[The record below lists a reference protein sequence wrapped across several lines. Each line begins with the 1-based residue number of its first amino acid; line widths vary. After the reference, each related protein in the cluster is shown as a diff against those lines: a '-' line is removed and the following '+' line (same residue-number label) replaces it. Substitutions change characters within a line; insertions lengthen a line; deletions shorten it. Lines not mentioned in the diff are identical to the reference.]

1 MTSAVMTCVGCGAG
15 DAVDRSASIPSY
27 PGALCRLCWRG
38 LVWGVVP
45 PEHAARQRAHQ
56 EPTR

>member
-1 MTSAVMTCVGCGAG
+1 MTCVGCGAE